1 MMLRLYQQPGNISSR
16 RITEVKQLGPRL
28 ALGWVDAVQC
38 TYCSYKYCTVKGLQ
52 GRRVAG
58 QEGCRAEGAAG
69 QEGCRAEGLQGRR
82 AAGQEGCRIFGI
94 QVIIRARFPL

>member
-1 MMLRLYQQPGNISSR
+1 MYN
-16 RITEVKQLGPRL
+16 
-28 ALGWVDAVQC
+28 C

-52 GRRVAG
+52 SRRVAG

-69 QEGCRAEGLQGRR
+69 QEGLQGRRVAGQKGCRAGGLQGRR

-94 QVIIRARFPL
+94 QVIIWARFPL